1 MNIFL
6 WIVAHFFPEMI
17 DIETVSVLE
26 IFLFCF
32 VQSCS
37 MVTFSKL
44 NNRQHSVWTW
54 IWTLD
59 NILIFCV
66 SLIKCKKSLFPE
78 LIILSLFWRS
88 YGSLGITSNYSDLD
102 TERLKCLGSNRALSF
117 TVPSARD
124 VVNDLDRL
132 ETEERIKCVYV
143 FLVGFFKPLLNLA
156 NY

>member
-6 WIVAHFFPEMI
+6 CIVARFFPEMI
-17 DIETVSVLE
+17 DTETVSVLE

-44 NNRQHSVWTW
+44 NNRQRSVWTW
-54 IWTLD
+54 VWTLD

-66 SLIKCKKSLFPE
+66 SLIKCKKPLFPE
-78 LIILSLFWRS
+78 LIILSLFWRNC
-88 YGSLGITSNYSDLD
+88 GSLGITSNYSDLD

-117 TVPSARD
+117 TVPSASD
-124 VVNDLDRL
+124 TVNDLDRL

-143 FLVGFFKPLLNLA
+143 FLAGFFKPLLNLA